1 MLIDHLDGSGWGIH
15 EIEVSTDRFALVA
28 DTVAHALE
36 TPDLEQP
43 YAALGVKDDEYTR
56 IREIL
61 GRRPTSAELAMYSVM
76 WSEHC
81 SYKSSKVHLKKFGEL
96 SQDTPRGPLLAG
108 IGENAG
114 VVDIG
119 QGYAVTFKAES
130 HTHPSFVEPYQG
142 AATGGGGIV
151 RDILAMGARPI
162 GVMDSLRFGPLDE
175 ADTRRVLPG
184 VVAGVGGYGNCL
196 GLPNIGGEV
205 QFHRTYL
212 GNPLVNALCVGVLRH
227 EDLHRAHASGVGNKV
242 ILFGAATGGD
252 GIGGASIL
260 ASETFDETGPAKRPS
275 VQVGD
280 PFMEKLLIECTL
292 ELFKAGV
299 IVGIQDFGAAGI
311 SCATSELAS
320 AGNSGMSINLDLV
333 PLRDPNLA
341 PEEILMSESQE
352 RMMAVVE
359 PRHVERFMEICRKW
373 DVTATV
379 IGEVTDGERLIIHWH
394 GHCIVDVDPGTVA
407 HEGPTY
413 RRSYRRP
420 EWLDQVNA
428 DAAENLPRDNSPE
441 GVRAAWMKVM
451 AHGNIADKSWI
462 TNQYDRYVRG
472 NSVLA
477 QPEDAGMLRID
488 EETGLGIAL
497 ALDANSRFTYLNP
510 YTGAQQSLA
519 EAYRNVAVTGAEPVA
534 VTDCLN
540 FGSPEDPEVMWSFV
554 EAILGL
560 VDACKEL
567 GIPVT
572 GGNVSLYNQTGGTPI
587 LPTPTVGVLGVID
600 DVTKRLR
607 SGFAKAGDGIWL
619 LGSAREELSGSIW
632 ADAVHNGHLGGVP
645 PRVDLR
651 AETGLAR
658 VIRDAAVERLMRSSH
673 DISEGGLAVS
683 LVESALQGGFGFT
696 VTLPGEDPTV
706 QLFSESAARALVTM
720 PESSV
725 ERVKSLCSENLVPL
739 TRLGEVIEQLDANVV
754 GLLSVPLA
762 EFHGVWSRPVPEA
775 MRN

>member
-1 MLIDHLDGSGWGIH
+1 M
-15 EIEVSTDRFALVA
+15 V

-43 YAALGVKDDEYTR
+43 YAALGVKDEEYDR
-56 IREIL
+56 IRKIL

-81 SYKSSKVHLKKFGEL
+81 SYKSSKAHLRKFGEL
-96 SQDTPRGPLLAG
+96 TQDTPRGPLLAG

-130 HTHPSFVEPYQG
+130 HNHPSFVEPYQG
-142 AATGGGGIV
+142 AATGVGGIV

-162 GVMDSLRFGPLDE
+162 GVMDSLRFGPLD
-175 ADTRRVLPG
+175 APDTHRVLPG

-205 QFHRTYL
+205 QFHTTYL

-227 EDLHRAHASGVGNKV
+227 EDLHRAHASGVGNRV
-242 ILFGAATGGD
+242 ILFDAATGGD

-292 ELFKAGV
+292 ELFKAG
-299 IVGIQDFGAAGI
+299 IINGIQDFGAAGI

-320 AGNSGMSINLDLV
+320 AGNSGMSVNLDLV

-359 PRHVERFMEICRKW
+359 PRNVERFMEICRKW
-373 DVTATV
+373 DVAATV

-394 GHCIVDVDPGTVA
+394 GHCIVDVDPRTVA

-413 RRSYRRP
+413 DRP
-420 EWLDQVNA
+420 YHRPAWLDQVNGNR
-428 DAAENLPRDNSPE
+428 AESLPRDNSPE
-441 GVRAAWMKVM
+441 GLRDAWLKVL
-451 AHGNIADKSWI
+451 AHSNIADKSWI

-497 ALDANSRFTYLNP
+497 ALDANSRFTFLNP
-510 YTGAQQSLA
+510 YLGAQHSLA
-519 EAYRNVAVTGAEPVA
+519 EAYRNVAVTAAEPVA

-554 EAILGL
+554 ETILGL

-600 DVTKRLR
+600 DVSKRLR

-619 LGSAREELSGSIW
+619 LGTTREELSGSVW
-632 ADAVHNGHLGGVP
+632 ADAVHNGHLGGTP
-645 PRVDLR
+645 PQVDLR
-651 AETGLAR
+651 AEAGLAR
-658 VIRDAAVERLMRSSH
+658 VIRDAALERLLHSAH
-673 DISEGGLAVS
+673 DLSEGGLAVA
-683 LVESALQGGFGFT
+683 LTESALQGGFGFT
-696 VTLPGEDPTV
+696 VTLPGEDPAT
-706 QLFSESAARALVTM
+706 QLFSESAARAVVTM

-725 ERVKSLCSENLVPL
+725 ERLKSLCRDNVVPL
-739 TRLGEVIEQLDANVV
+739 TRLGEVVEPLEATVV
-754 GLLSVPLA
+754 GLLSMPLVKLRETWA
-762 EFHGVWSRPVPEA
+762 RPIPEA
-775 MRN
+775 LQNEV